1 MQRWFPMSKTARPEH
16 DDEERKPRK
25 KGAQIATWLMMGML
39 ILGLGGFGVT
49 NFSGSYVSSIG
60 SVGDVSISTRDYARA
75 VQQEAASFS
84 QQFGSQISIPQALAF
99 GLDQRALSSLVT
111 RSALDAEADRLGL
124 SIGDATV
131 AAELRQ
137 QTAFIGASGGF
148 DRVAYASVLKQGG
161 WTEPDYEA
169 ALRRDVSRQ
178 LLQGAVAGGVVA
190 PGAMVDSVYRYVGE
204 RRSLSTI
211 RLTEADLTAALAE
224 PTDADLQTW
233 YDANIADF
241 TKPESKRI
249 AYAALLP
256 DDIAADQPVNEEA
269 LKKMYQDRIADFVQ
283 PERRL
288 VERLVFPDQAAA
300 DAAKAKLDAGESF
313 EALVAERGLELT
325 DIDLGDVSL
334 ADLGP
339 AGEAIFAAPEGAVLA
354 AESTLG
360 PAIFRVNGILAG
372 EEVTFEEARPELASE
387 VQAEAARKVIADKVD
402 QIDDLLAGGAE
413 LQDLAKEAGMTY
425 ATLDHVPGAQGPEK
439 LEGYTAFRAAAD
451 KVTADDFPEAV
462 LLDDGGVVALQFVET
477 VPAAPIPFD
486 QVRDKVAEAWHKV
499 QLGKAMSDRAVAIKA
514 AVEGGASLTSQGIV
528 DQTPEIARNGTIPEA
543 PQSVVDTGFAMQAG
557 EVRVVEEGD
566 FIAVLQLNSITPAQ
580 ETGPDA
586 EALKAAIAAQ
596 VQQALAGDLFAAYSD
611 ALISATPVVLDQN
624 AISAVNSGLQ

>member
-1 MQRWFPMSKTARPEH
+1 MSKTARPEH

-25 KGAQIATWLMMGML
+25 KGQQIATWLMMGML
-39 ILGLGGFGVT
+39 ILGLGGFGIT
-49 NFSGSYVSSIG
+49 NFSGSLVNSIG

-84 QQFGSQISIPQALAF
+84 QQFGSQISVPQALAF

-131 AAELRQ
+131 AAELRKQ
-137 QTAFIGASGGF
+137 DAFIGASGGF
-148 DRVAYASVLKQGG
+148 DRDAYAFVLKQGG
-161 WTEPDYEA
+161 WSETDYEA
-169 ALRRDVSRQ
+169 ALRRDVARQ

-190 PGAMVDSVYRYVGE
+190 PSAMVDSVYRYVGE

-211 RLTEADLTAALAE
+211 RLTEADLTTALAK
-224 PTDADLQTW
+224 PTDADLQGW

-249 AYAALLP
+249 GYAALLP
-256 DDIAADQPVNEEA
+256 DDIAADQPVDEET
-269 LKKMYQDRIADFVQ
+269 LKKMYQERIAEFVQ

-288 VERLVFPDQAAA
+288 VERLVFPDQATA
-300 DAAKAKLDAGESF
+300 DAAMAKLDAGESF
-313 EALVAERGLELT
+313 EALVAERGLELV
-325 DIDLGDVSL
+325 DIDLGDVSQ

-339 AGEAIFAAPEGAVLA
+339 AGEAVFAAQEGAVLA

-360 PAIFRVNGILAG
+360 PALFRVNGVLAG
-372 EEVTFEEARPELASE
+372 EEVTFDEARPELAGE
-387 VQAEAARKVIADKVD
+387 LQAEAARKAIADKVD

-462 LLDDGGVVALQFVET
+462 LLDDGGVVALQFLET

-486 QVRDKVAEAWHKV
+486 QVRDKVAEAWHKA
-499 QLGKAMSDRAVAIKA
+499 QLDKALSDRAVAIKA
-514 AVEGGASLTSQGIV
+514 AVEGGASFTSQGIV
-528 DQTPEIARNGTIPEA
+528 DQTPEIARNGTIPDA
-543 PQSVVDTGFAMQAG
+543 PQSVVDTGFAMQPG
-557 EVRVVEEGD
+557 EVRIVEEGD
-566 FIAVLQLNSITPAQ
+566 FIAVLQLNSVTPAA

-596 VQQALAGDLFAAYSD
+596 VQQALAGDIFAAYSD

-624 AISAVNSGLQ
+624 AISAVNSGLK